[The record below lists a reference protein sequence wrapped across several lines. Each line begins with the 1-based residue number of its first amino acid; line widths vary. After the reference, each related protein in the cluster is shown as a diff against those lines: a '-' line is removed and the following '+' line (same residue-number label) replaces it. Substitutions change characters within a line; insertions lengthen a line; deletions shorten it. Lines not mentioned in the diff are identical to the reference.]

1 MKAIKA
7 FCYAFTATAVFFI
20 YTPAANWMARPLV
33 VEPELRKTDL
43 VVVLGGGAYRDGTL
57 SKDSNERLIHG
68 LLLYR
73 GGYAPRVI
81 FSGGTI
87 SNPRDKL
94 MHSVTGAT
102 SGLMDSVEAAIM
114 EKTAKGLG
122 IPEADMAVDAYST
135 NTYENLVDVKEYME
149 KNGLKS
155 CLLVTSPAHMLRA
168 SLVARKLGLE
178 CSPAPVGDYTR
189 LRRSGIDRIALARE
203 AAHEYAGILFYRIK
217 GYL

>member
-1 MKAIKA
+1 M
-7 FCYAFTATAVFFI
+7 
-20 YTPAANWMARPLV
+20 
-33 VEPELRKTDL
+33 
-43 VVVLGGGAYRDGTL
+43 
-57 SKDSNERLIHG
+57 
-68 LLLYR
+68 
-73 GGYAPRVI
+73 
-81 FSGGTI
+81 
-87 SNPRDKL
+87 
-94 MHSVTGAT
+94 TGSA
-102 SGLMDSVEAAIM
+102 SGLMDSVEAAVM

-149 KNGLKS
+149 KNGLRS